1 MSILELYEIFKQNP
15 IITTDSRNCPENS
28 LFFALKGEKFNGN
41 HYAKDTIENG
51 CSYAFVDEK
60 EFADG
65 KKIIYVE
72 NVLETLQKLAN
83 HHRKVLNTPI
93 IGITGTNGKTTTK
106 ELIAAVLKKKYKTLY
121 TQGNLNN
128 HIGVPLTLLRLE
140 EGHEI
145 AIVEMGANHPGEIKT
160 LVDIVEPNY
169 GIITN
174 VGKAHI
180 EGFGSFEG
188 VIKTKCELYDFLEKN
203 GGAAFVNKGNDLL
216 LAKTT
221 KIEKVI
227 EYGNGSEFSATI
239 ENNNPFLVLKWD
251 DSTINTNLIGNY
263 NAENIMASVAIGHSF
278 KVDKK
283 DIIDAIEGYIPQ
295 NNRSQFKETAHNKL
309 IIDAYNANPTS
320 MNAAIDNFNLI
331 DGMSYDFLKELLED
345 DFVLERSKFV
355 FITTNHKP
363 GMGII
368 STKKLSD
375 ENYLDL
381 TTIVPSLSMYPTLL
395 DSFILIKL
403 TVSAFDEETNKY
415 IPITDANTNAITG
428 NNIDLC
434 FKLNIFLSNIL
445 LLSFSITPLPVITST
460 LLSELPKVTF

>member
-15 IITTDSRNCPENS
+15 VITTDSRNCPENS

-83 HHRKVLNTPI
+83 LHRKVLNTPI

-106 ELIAAVLKKKYKTLY
+106 ELIAAVLKKKYSTLY

-128 HIGVPLTLLRLE
+128 HIGVPLTLLRMNE
-140 EGHEI
+140 SHEV
-145 AIVEMGANHPGEIKT
+145 AIIEMGANHPGEIKT
-160 LVDIVEPNY
+160 LVEIVEPNY

-188 VIKTKCELYDFLEKN
+188 VIKTKCELYDFLEMN
-203 GGAAFVNKGNDLL
+203 RGTVFVNKGNDILF
-216 LAKTT
+216 AKTT
-221 KIEKVI
+221 NIEKVI
-227 EYGNGSEFSATI
+227 EYGNCTEFSATI
-239 ENNNPFLVLKWD
+239 ESNNPFLVLNWD
-251 DSTINTNLIGNY
+251 NSTIKTNLIGSY
-263 NAENIMASVAIGHSF
+263 NAENIMASVAIGISF
-278 KVDKK
+278 NVDKK
-283 DIIDAIEGYIPQ
+283 DVVDAIEGYTPQ
-295 NNRSQFKETAHNKL
+295 NNRSQFKETAYNKL

-331 DGMSYDFLKELLED
+331 EETGKMVILGDMKELGAISEIEHQKIIDKLENSNIEKVIVVGSE
-345 DFVLERSKFV
+345 FKKTKSNHTIKLENINEL
-355 FITTNHKP
+355 IT
-363 GMGII
+363 
-368 STKKLSD
+368 
-375 ENYLDL
+375 YLDNEIIKNNL
-381 TTIVPSLSMYPTLL
+381 
-395 DSFILIKL
+395 ILIKG
-403 TVSAFDEETNKY
+403 SNSM
-415 IPITDANTNAITG
+415 
-428 NNIDLC
+428 
-434 FKLNIFLSNIL
+434 KLIECINHL
-445 LLSFSITPLPVITST
+445 
-460 LLSELPKVTF
+460 

>member
-203 GGAAFVNKGNDLL
+203 EGAAFVNKGNDLL
-216 LAKTT
+216 FAKAT

-331 DGMSYDFLKELLED
+331 EETGKIVILGDMKELGAISEIEHQKIIDKLENCNIEKVIVVGCE
-345 DFVLERSKFV
+345 FKKTKSNHAIKLENV
-355 FITTNHKP
+355 NELIA
-363 GMGII
+363 
-368 STKKLSD
+368 
-375 ENYLDL
+375 YLDNEIIKNKL
-381 TTIVPSLSMYPTLL
+381 
-395 DSFILIKL
+395 ILIKG
-403 TVSAFDEETNKY
+403 SNSM
-415 IPITDANTNAITG
+415 
-428 NNIDLC
+428 
-434 FKLNIFLSNIL
+434 KLIECINHL
-445 LLSFSITPLPVITST
+445 
-460 LLSELPKVTF
+460 

>member
-15 IITTDSRNCPENS
+15 VITTDSRNCPENS

-106 ELIAAVLKKKYKTLY
+106 ELIAAVLKKKYSTLY

-128 HIGVPLTLLRLE
+128 HIGVPLTLLRMNE
-140 EGHEI
+140 SHEV
-145 AIVEMGANHPGEIKT
+145 AIIEMGANHPGEIKT
-160 LVDIVEPNY
+160 LVEIVEPNY

-188 VIKTKCELYDFLEKN
+188 VIKTKCELYDFLEMN
-203 GGAAFVNKGNDLL
+203 RGTVFVNKGNDILF
-216 LAKTT
+216 AKTT
-221 KIEKVI
+221 NIEKVI
-227 EYGNGSEFSATI
+227 EYGNCTEFSATI
-239 ENNNPFLVLKWD
+239 ESNNPFLVLNWD
-251 DSTINTNLIGNY
+251 NSTIKTNLIGSY
-263 NAENIMASVAIGHSF
+263 NAENIMASVAIGISF
-278 KVDKK
+278 NVDKK
-283 DIIDAIEGYIPQ
+283 DVVDAIEGYTPQ
-295 NNRSQFKETAHNKL
+295 NNRSQFKETAYNKL

-331 DGMSYDFLKELLED
+331 EETGKMVILGDMKELGAISEIEHQKIIDKLENSNIEKVIVVGSE
-345 DFVLERSKFV
+345 FKKTKSNHTIKLENINEL
-355 FITTNHKP
+355 IT
-363 GMGII
+363 
-368 STKKLSD
+368 
-375 ENYLDL
+375 YLDNEIIKNNL
-381 TTIVPSLSMYPTLL
+381 
-395 DSFILIKL
+395 ILIKG
-403 TVSAFDEETNKY
+403 SNSM
-415 IPITDANTNAITG
+415 
-428 NNIDLC
+428 
-434 FKLNIFLSNIL
+434 KLIECINHL
-445 LLSFSITPLPVITST
+445 
-460 LLSELPKVTF
+460 